1 MSNTMTKEALDL
13 WRLNS
18 STLKEFMN
26 KGTEPDKDFLSGYL
40 YRGLNVGFLAR
51 LIGRRKFIK
60 YFKDFPIS
68 SLLAFLGNNFM
79 VKQNDP
85 DEEYIKLFK
94 DGSPI
99 PEGYFLIE
107 VAEDNREWNHY
118 QDAIFLDYGKGNN
131 KRYQPAKLL
140 RDYLVQPFPG
150 NKEILLG
157 HAYFAIFGFKVPFTF
172 FILERIS
179 D

>member
-1 MSNTMTKEALDL
+1 MSTDALTL
-13 WRLNS
+13 WKLSNP
-18 STLKEFMN
+18 TLKVLMN
-26 KGTEPDKDFLSGYL
+26 KGTEPSRALLSGYL

-60 YFKDFPIS
+60 SFKNFPI
-68 SLLAFLGNNFM
+68 GNNFM

-94 DGSPI
+94 DGNPI
-99 PEGYFLIE
+99 PEGYFLIGS
-107 VAEDNREWNHY
+107 ADDNRKWNHY
-118 QDAIFLDYGKGNN
+118 QNAIFLDYGRGNN
-131 KRYQPAKLL
+131 KWYQPARLL
-140 RDYLVQPFPG
+140 RDYLVQPAPR
-150 NKEILLG
+150 NREILLG

-172 FILERIS
+172 FVLERIS

>member
-26 KGTEPDKDFLSGYL
+26 KGTEPSRPSLNGYL
-40 YRGLNVGFLAR
+40 FRGLNVGFLAR

-60 YFKDFPIS
+60 SFNI
-68 SLLAFLGNNFM
+68 LLGNNFM

-85 DEEYIKLFK
+85 DEEYIKLFE
-94 DGSPI
+94 DGVPI
-99 PEGYFLIE
+99 PEGYFFIE
-107 VAEDNREWNHY
+107 SAEDNRKWNHY
-118 QDAIFLDYGKGNN
+118 QDATFLDYGKGNN
-131 KRYQPAKLL
+131 KWYEPAKLL

-172 FILERIS
+172 FVLERIS